1 MTSAPL
7 PTLPDPLLQSLYEYW
22 CSRRHG
28 RPVPERQ
35 NIDPLDMPRALLP
48 HLLLVEL
55 EGELPRIRYRLI
67 GTAISER
74 YGEDFTGRYLDEVSG
89 PHYRDLLQGLYSR
102 MRDHARPIYVESLF
116 RVTPD
121 MIAKTRRL
129 YLPLAQDGQ
138 ITMALAGQT
147 FPAYPFSQP
156 DFFDM
161 IRPATNGDNARHT
174 EWLLDPP
181 AEHALRSA
189 AA

>member
-1 MTSAPL
+1 MSNL
-7 PTLPDPLLQSLYEYW
+7 PTLPDPLLQSLYGYW

-35 NIDPLDMPRALLP
+35 DIDPLDMPRTLLP

-67 GTAISER
+67 GTGIRER
-74 YGEDFTGRYLDEVSG
+74 YGEDFTGRYLDEVCG
-89 PHYRDLLQGLYSR
+89 PHYRDLLQDIYGR
-102 MRDHARPIYVESLF
+102 MRDHARPIYLESLF
-116 RVTPD
+116 RFAPD
-121 MIAKTRRL
+121 MIAKSCRL
-129 YLPLAQDGQ
+129 YLPLAQNGR

-147 FPAYPFSQP
+147 FPTYPFSQP

-161 IRPATNGDNARHT
+161 IRPAISGGHASHN

-181 AEHALRSA
+181 AEHVLRSTA
-189 AA
+189 A